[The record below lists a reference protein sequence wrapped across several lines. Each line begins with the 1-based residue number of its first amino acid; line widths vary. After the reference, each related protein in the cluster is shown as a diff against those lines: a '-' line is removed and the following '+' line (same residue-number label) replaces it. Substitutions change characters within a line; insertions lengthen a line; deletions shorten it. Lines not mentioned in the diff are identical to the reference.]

1 MGKSEEKPAIRMLAT
16 ILDHKQVAAACA
28 VFKSFGLPF
37 QYMCHGAG
45 TASNEWLDFL
55 GLVDSEKAILL
66 SIVPK
71 SEARKVLHALDRELT
86 MYKPGHGIA
95 FTFPVSGT
103 SAFIMTLL
111 KESIQRK
118 IMEHLEHDD
127 SHLICEADHR
137 FLICIIN
144 QGYSDDVMSAARSV
158 GARGGTVIHAR
169 RLGDAEPLK
178 RWGIGIQEEK
188 EIVFIIT
195 ETAQKLPIMKA
206 IVEKCGV
213 SSKAQ
218 AIVLSIPV
226 DAVAG
231 LPEASLDAPQS
242 EMD

>member
-1 MGKSEEKPAIRMLAT
+1 MLVT
-16 ILDHKQVAAACA
+16 ILDHKQVDDACA
-28 VFKSFGLPF
+28 VFRSFHLPF
-37 QYMCHGAG
+37 QYMCHGEG

-55 GLVDSEKAILL
+55 GLAGSEKAILL
-66 SIVPK
+66 SILPK
-71 SEARKVLHALDRELT
+71 PEVKTVLRALERELT
-86 MYKPGHGIA
+86 MYKAGRGIA
-95 FTFPVSGT
+95 FTFPILGA

-127 SHLICEADHR
+127 SHLICEAEHR

-144 QGYSDDVMSAARSV
+144 QGYSDDVMAAARSA

-178 RWGIGIQEEK
+178 KWGIGFQEEK
-188 EIVFIIT
+188 ELVFIVA
-195 ETAQKLPIMKA
+195 ETSQKLPIMKA

-213 SSKAQ
+213 AHSKAQ

-231 LPEASLDAPQS
+231 LPEVGLDAPQP
-242 EMD
+242 EHE